1 MFKIISL
8 TMVLEEMVEA
18 RSDFAKKRS
27 LRENKTP
34 PNWNIFFT
42 KTHIFFINFNKCEL
56 ALHIF
61 YWNFNFLPKKFVNY
75 HKIKKREIKNLPNIN
90 KIVHISLVL
99 DFKFLQKSKT
109 IILKI
114 VEQSLYPTHST
125 NFLFFLNFLQFFHY
139 FTTQKM
145 FMGPF
150 FGKFKNLASTI
161 LLIPCYDV

>member
-1 MFKIISL
+1 
-8 TMVLEEMVEA
+8 MVLEEKVEA
-18 RSDFAKKRS
+18 SSDFAKNRS

-90 KIVHISLVL
+90 KIVHVSLVL
-99 DFKFLQKSKT
+99 DFKFLQKQKP
-109 IILKI
+109 
-114 VEQSLYPTHST
+114 LY
-125 NFLFFLNFLQFFHY
+125 
-139 FTTQKM
+139 
-145 FMGPF
+145 
-150 FGKFKNLASTI
+150 
-161 LLIPCYDV
+161 

>member
-1 MFKIISL
+1 MLTSYVNGPIRLHSHLPNMLDRVNTLRLVISP
-8 TMVLEEMVEA
+8 MVLEEMVEA

-114 VEQSLYPTHST
+114 VE
-125 NFLFFLNFLQFFHY
+125 
-139 FTTQKM
+139 
-145 FMGPF
+145 
-150 FGKFKNLASTI
+150 
-161 LLIPCYDV
+161 